1 MMEGTPSEEEIREA
15 VHELRE
21 SVQGKDRINISY
33 IRKGEKELVEMIV
46 KMVQMIIESPAE
58 RWDESKG

>member
-21 SVQGKDRINISY
+21 SVQGKDGINISY